1 VAYDSFVRDRLPPP
15 ELLPEFRFNL
25 PDLQYPDRLNAAA
38 ELLKGGAP
46 DAPAIVNGHGRWT
59 YAELDDFSGRIA
71 RLLVEE
77 HGLIPGNRVLLRGPN
92 GYTIFA
98 AWLGVLKAG
107 GVVVATMPLLRP
119 GEIATVVERAQI
131 SHAIVDSRF
140 IGDFRQAVEQT
151 HFVKHVIKY
160 DGDYGRGELE
170 TRTASLEPLAPLD
183 TGRDDP
189 ALIAFTSGTTGEPKG
204 CVHFHRD
211 VLAPC
216 DTFAKHLLGPKPG
229 DIFLTSAPM
238 AFTFGLGITPMFPLR
253 FGAASATVEQASPDK
268 LLDAIVKLRV
278 THLGTAPTA
287 YKAMLATEDV
297 TPTSVRPERSAKRAV
312 EGRFA
317 PASDMRP
324 STSLRTNEAGI
335 SLEEA
340 LKTLRTCISA
350 GEHLPE
356 ATWRAWRER
365 TGIAIID
372 GIGATEMMHIF
383 VSAAGDDIRPG
394 ATGRAV
400 PGYEATV
407 LDADGNPL
415 VEGVGR
421 LAVKGPTGC
430 RYLDDPRQRDYVEH
444 GWNVTGDTYR
454 RDADGFYWY
463 LARNDDMIVSSGY
476 NIGAPEVENALLS
489 HSAVAECA
497 VIGVPC
503 PERGQKVKA
512 FVVLAAD
519 AGGSD
524 ELVAEL
530 QAHAKA
536 QIAPYK
542 YPREIEFVEALP
554 RTATGKLRRSELR
567 EGS

>member
-1 VAYDSFVRDRLPPP
+1 MTYDGFVRDRLPPP
-15 ELLPEFRFNL
+15 EQLPEFRFDL
-25 PDLQYPDRLNAAA
+25 PELHYPERLNAAA
-38 ELLKGGAP
+38 ELLKGGAA
-46 DAPAIVNGHGRWT
+46 DALAVVNDHGRWT
-59 YAELDDFSGRIA
+59 YAELDAFSGRIA

-119 GEIATVVERAQI
+119 GEIATVIERAQI

-140 IGDFRQAVEQT
+140 IGDFRQAADQT
-151 HFVKHVIKY
+151 HSIKHVIKY

-170 TRTASLEPLAPLD
+170 TRCASLQPLPPLD

-189 ALIAFTSGTTGEPKG
+189 ALIAFTSGTTGVPKG
-204 CVHFHRD
+204 CVQFHRD

-216 DTFAKHLLGPKPG
+216 DTFARHLVGPKPG
-229 DIFLTSAPM
+229 DVFMTSAPM
-238 AFTFGLGITPMFPLR
+238 AFTFGLGITLLFPLR
-253 FGAASATVEQASPDK
+253 FGAAAATIEQASPPAM
-268 LLDAIVKLRV
+268 LDAIAKHCV

-287 YKAMLATEDV
+287 YKAMLPYKAELD
-297 TPTSVRPERSAKRAV
+297 
-312 EGRFA
+312 
-317 PASDMRP
+317 
-324 STSLRTNEAGI
+324 
-335 SLEEA
+335 EA
-340 LKTLRTCISA
+340 LKTLRYCISA

-356 ATWRAWRER
+356 AIWRAWHER
-365 TGIAIID
+365 TGIAITD
-372 GIGATEMMHIF
+372 GIGSTEMMHIF
-383 VSAAGDDIRPG
+383 VSAAGDDVRPG
-394 ATGRAV
+394 ATGKAV

-407 LDADGNPL
+407 LDAEGNPMD
-415 VEGVGR
+415 EGVGR

-430 RYLDDPRQRDYVEH
+430 RYLDDPRQRDYVVN

-454 RDADGFYWY
+454 RDADGYYWY

-489 HSAVAECA
+489 HPAVAECA

-519 AGGSD
+519 AAGSGT
-524 ELVAEL
+524 LVAEL

-542 YPREIEFVEALP
+542 YPREIAFVETLP
-554 RTATGKLRRSELR
+554 KTATGKLRRSELR
-567 EGS
+567 DR